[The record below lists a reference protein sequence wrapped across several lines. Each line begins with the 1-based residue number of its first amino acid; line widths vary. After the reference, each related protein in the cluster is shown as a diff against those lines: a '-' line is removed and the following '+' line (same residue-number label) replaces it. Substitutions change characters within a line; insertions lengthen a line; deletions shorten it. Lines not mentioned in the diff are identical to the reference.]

1 MRAGGAG
8 ATGATEYLPTKL
20 ANNERRKKIKTKKKL
35 SCVGKV
41 RIRFDF
47 HDTAR

>member
-20 ANNERRKKIKTKKKL
+20 ANNEREKKIKTKKTSL
-35 SCVGKV
+35 CRQSADPV
-41 RIRFDF
+41 
-47 HDTAR
+47 